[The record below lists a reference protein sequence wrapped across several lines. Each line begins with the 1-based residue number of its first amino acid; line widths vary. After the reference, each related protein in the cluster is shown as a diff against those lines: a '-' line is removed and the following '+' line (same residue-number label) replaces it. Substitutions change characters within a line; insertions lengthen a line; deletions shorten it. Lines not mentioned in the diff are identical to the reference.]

1 MTKIPTLMAMGVAG
15 LACLGA
21 GRAQADDLDGQ
32 FLTMNDILFVSKVKP
47 TRAATALAKTIENY
61 SHK

>member
-1 MTKIPTLMAMGVAG
+1 MAMGVAG